1 MKNNTFKLLIC
12 IAVAIIMYTVTTII
26 VVTNKTPHHY
36 NDETTKITSENGYAG
51 DYFTKINYW
60 NNSLANYYI
69 VYANDT
75 KVKYLIIVSSHKFG
89 ITPLYNAD
97 GSLQIYEKGD

>member
-1 MKNNTFKLLIC
+1 MKDNAFKLLIC
-12 IAVAIIMYTVTTII
+12 IAVTIIMCTEIIII
-26 VVTNKTPHHY
+26 VITSKTPHHY
-36 NDETTKITSENGYAG
+36 DDETTKIISENGYAG

-60 NNSLANYYI
+60 SDSLANYYI

-75 KVKYLIIVSSHKFG
+75 KVKYLIITSSHKFS